1 MRILVTFAL
10 NAEFA
15 PWRRLRRFRRVPLA
29 TLPLYEARIGA
40 ADVRVVLTGVGTT
53 HASRA
58 MQLALVEKPHFCIAS
73 GLAGGLRMEQKS
85 GEVLAARA
93 VLAPSGVVLV
103 KSDAW
108 LLGAALDCG
117 AREIRTI
124 RSVEMVVLSA
134 AEKARL
140 VVSADAV
147 EMESFAVLSEAQNAG
162 VPAVAIRVIGDT
174 AEQNLPLDFNRI
186 LGREGRL
193 RPARL
198 FAELARNPMRVPAL
212 ARLGRQSRRAATQ
225 LALFLDRYVSMLASG
240 QGREQAVAGVAAG

>member
-15 PWRRLRRFRRVPLA
+15 PWRRLQHFRRLTLA
-29 TLPLYEARIGA
+29 TPSLYEARIGE
-40 ADVRVVLTGVGTT
+40 ADVRVVLTGVGAA
-53 HASRA
+53 HARRA
-58 MQLALVEKPHFCIAS
+58 MQIALVERPDFCIAS
-73 GLAGGLRMEQKS
+73 GLAGGLRLGQRS

-93 VLAPSGVVLV
+93 VLAPSGAVFV
-103 KSDAW
+103 KSDSR
-108 LLGAALDCG
+108 LFGAAIHCG
-117 AREIRTI
+117 AREVSTI

-140 VVSADAV
+140 AVSADAV

-186 LGREGRL
+186 LGREGRVS
-193 RPARL
+193 PSRL
-198 FAELARNPMRVPAL
+198 FAELARNPLRVPAV
-212 ARLGRQSRRAATQ
+212 ARLGRQSQRAATQ
-225 LALFLDRYVSMLASG
+225 LATFLDRYVGMLASG
-240 QGREQAVAGVAAG
+240 QGREQFVVEAVAG